1 MENRTCFESKF
12 QADGQGSR
20 RAKALVQSTC
30 YLFFVPSLLTCAP
43 VPCFPLAT
51 RLPLSLSD
59 FSPHCFADCPVVF
72 PLRAQTRASSLVQ
85 RRFKNFLSLPVLI
98 TPFLGVA
105 DAQQRWHGGLSVCSV
120 PATDPHLDRQLNTS
134 QLSLPVCEFWQSGA
148 SCNDSHWIE
157 PQWLNVSVP
166 PSSESRNTFSRYR

>member
-30 YLFFVPSLLTCAP
+30 YLFFVPSLLTWAP

-72 PLRAQTRASSLVQ
+72 PPRAQTRASSLVQ

-98 TPFLGVA
+98 TPFLGGGRCPAKVA
-105 DAQQRWHGGLSVCSV
+105 RWAVCSV

-134 QLSLPVCEFWQSGA
+134 QLSLPACEFWQSGA
-148 SCNDSHWIE
+148 SCNDPHWIE
-157 PQWLNVSVP
+157 PRWLNVSVP